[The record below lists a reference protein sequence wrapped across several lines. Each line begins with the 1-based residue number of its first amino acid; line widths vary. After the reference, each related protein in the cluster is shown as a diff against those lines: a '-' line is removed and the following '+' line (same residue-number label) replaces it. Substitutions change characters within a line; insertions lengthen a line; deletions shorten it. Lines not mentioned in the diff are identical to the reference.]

1 MEILLKIVGGILAV
15 LGITFFMACLLALPV
30 MWLWDWLM
38 PELFGLTTIT
48 FWQALGLNL
57 LSGFL
62 IKSNSSN
69 SSNSND

>member
-1 MEILLKIVGGILAV
+1 MEIVTKIVGAVIAV
-15 LGITFFMACLLALPV
+15 LGITLFMACLLALPV

-38 PELFGLTTIT
+38 PEIFGLTTIT

-62 IKSNSSN
+62 IKSSN
-69 SSNSND
+69 SSSND